1 MPNIFAKIS
10 GVNDGNINGYWDEV
24 RSRLTPDTTLFIK
37 KQGQQTA
44 GTTDLSVYR
53 SFYRNG
59 EYDLERIKA
68 STLNKYSY
76 LPDRLQDMLFYK
88 LQETVNSGFISLS
101 GDELMCSVLHFGMSL
116 DKEFLKTVQRFDFT
130 KQIPKIIYIDT
141 VEDTFTLQECIHAVI
156 CNIIGFDILI
166 YTPTGYKNI
175 ETFVKPEAFEE
186 HMMNEFLYNLEVPK
200 LKIPAD
206 DKSSGLFGKLFR
218 K

>member
-1 MPNIFAKIS
+1 
-10 GVNDGNINGYWDEV
+10 
-24 RSRLTPDTTLFIK
+24 
-37 KQGQQTA
+37 
-44 GTTDLSVYR
+44 
-53 SFYRNG
+53 
-59 EYDLERIKA
+59 
-68 STLNKYSY
+68 
-76 LPDRLQDMLFYK
+76 
-88 LQETVNSGFISLS
+88 
-101 GDELMCSVLHFGMSL
+101 MSL